1 MTAKDRIRRE
11 KDDNKKKG
19 EFEAAKK
26 KADKM
31 AEKIAMY
38 EKFTKSTLDDK
49 RDILAKMMEG
59 GQELIDL
66 KTKAEDKEAK
76 IEAQKSRI
84 AKANKLVKSATIGVS
99 KSRQK
104 SSSKSKSAEADRRKV
119 MEDFRKTVA
128 QREKTFEL
136 LNEAHKEGLLPA
148 GLTSRVFAQHE
159 ECEKYVEDEDAL
171 SAELLEVEKKI
182 LQHLRKSIERSSAA
196 EFKSTVDGDSGAE
209 KALPCSQWEMDKELE
224 KTMLEAN
231 EYTAEATIA
240 RLNVLTEVYEKTAQV
255 SCPSLFSP

>member
-1 MTAKDRIRRE
+1 MASIKAGKPKTKSNAPRPPSDKAGGRPPPSGGPPPGLDKEKKKKPATPSANVKTIPSLNKGSPPPALLPQSKATRRDREAEEINLLKKKNRLLREKILTSKDRVRRE

-66 KTKAEDKEAK
+66 KTKAEDMEAK

-84 AKANKLVKSATIGVS
+84 AKANKLTNQRQLRSARVGRRA
-99 KSRQK
+99 RQK
-104 SSSKSKSAEADRRKV
+104 
-119 MEDFRKTVA
+119 
-128 QREKTFEL
+128 
-136 LNEAHKEGLLPA
+136 
-148 GLTSRVFAQHE
+148 
-159 ECEKYVEDEDAL
+159 
-171 SAELLEVEKKI
+171 
-182 LQHLRKSIERSSAA
+182 
-196 EFKSTVDGDSGAE
+196 
-209 KALPCSQWEMDKELE
+209 
-224 KTMLEAN
+224 
-231 EYTAEATIA
+231 
-240 RLNVLTEVYEKTAQV
+240 
-255 SCPSLFSP
+255 